1 MRAGADWPAATAAAP
16 LCVRQFGNTALMVAS
31 NQGDFLKV
39 KNLCEQKA
47 DVNKQDKVRQTDQ
60 GAAGH
65 GFLQR
70 WSHPRVQRTRWSE
83 ERSLAHSHRPSA
95 LLLALHLF
103 SSCAP
108 AERSTGR
115 RRWCSRRSPDTKMSL
130 RFCCATRHS
139 QTFRRRCVREARR
152 RRAVAVGDQP

>member
-1 MRAGADWPAATAAAP
+1 MHLGCRRMGGWKGERERVRADWPAATATAS
-16 LCVRQFGNTALMVAS
+16 LCVPQFGNTALMVAS

-70 WSHPRVQRTRWSE
+70 WSQPGAADSE
-83 ERSLAHSHRPSA
+83 S
-95 LLLALHLF
+95 
-103 SSCAP
+103 
-108 AERSTGR
+108 
-115 RRWCSRRSPDTKMSL
+115 
-130 RFCCATRHS
+130 
-139 QTFRRRCVREARR
+139 
-152 RRAVAVGDQP
+152 

>member
-1 MRAGADWPAATAAAP
+1 
-16 LCVRQFGNTALMVAS
+16 MVAS

-70 WSHPRVQRTRWSE
+70 WSQPGAADSE
-83 ERSLAHSHRPSA
+83 S
-95 LLLALHLF
+95 
-103 SSCAP
+103 
-108 AERSTGR
+108 
-115 RRWCSRRSPDTKMSL
+115 
-130 RFCCATRHS
+130 
-139 QTFRRRCVREARR
+139 
-152 RRAVAVGDQP
+152 